1 MDDTL
6 KRPMGRPRKISMD
19 LKEKPSI
26 QHDSVVESLLD
37 AQPLRPRQRRTKRFQ
52 EAELLPAPPKLSGY
66 HSTWI
71 GGEPLNEGSIR
82 NTFLRNGYTPI
93 SYSEAA
99 KGDPEN
105 WPLSVIPAGMDENS
119 NVSINEK
126 KAYKVPLE
134 DYLEHMADVGHDQ
147 PLDYEND
154 ASTKFKREAP
164 SHKGRSLISEDDDG
178 FAFGHQSGRQSKEP
192 NFRGAVNTGKLQ
204 R

>member
-1 MDDTL
+1 MDDRL
-6 KRPMGRPRKISMD
+6 KKPGRPGKIREEI
-19 LKEKPSI
+19 KERPSV

-37 AQPLRPRQRRTKRFQ
+37 AQPLRPRQRRSRSRFQ

-93 SYSEAA
+93 SYSEAS

-105 WPLSVIPAGMDENS
+105 WPLSVIPAGMSEADI
-119 NVSINEK
+119 VSINEK

-147 PLDYEND
+147 PLDYEQD
-154 ASTKFKREAP
+154 MTTKFKREAP
-164 SHKGRSLISEDDDG
+164 SHRGQSLISEDADG
-178 FAFGHQSGRQSKEP
+178 FSFGHHAGLKNKEP
-192 NFRGAVNTGKLQ
+192 NFRGAVNTGKI
-204 R
+204 RR